1 MALTEILI
9 WIGIL
14 VISAIPLNLA
24 VKLLGGKSSI
34 VKVLL
39 VYLMVSLFIMLSEY
53 FIGKGFL
60 ASIVVFIGMLF
71 FYKHMFK
78 MGWLRSFL
86 AWIAQ
91 FVIIALLG
99 VLLALIGVA
108 ITVPTLFDI

>member
-1 MALTEILI
+1 MALMEIMIWVVILI
-9 WIGIL
+9 
-14 VISAIPLNLA
+14 ISAIPLNVA
-24 VKLLGGKSSI
+24 VKMLGGKSSI

-39 VYLMVSLFIMLSEY
+39 VYLMVSLFIMLIEY
-53 FIGKGFL
+53 FIGQGFF

-91 FVIIALLG
+91 FVIIAILGVILALLG
-99 VLLALIGVA
+99 VA
-108 ITVPTLFDI
+108 IAVPTLFDL